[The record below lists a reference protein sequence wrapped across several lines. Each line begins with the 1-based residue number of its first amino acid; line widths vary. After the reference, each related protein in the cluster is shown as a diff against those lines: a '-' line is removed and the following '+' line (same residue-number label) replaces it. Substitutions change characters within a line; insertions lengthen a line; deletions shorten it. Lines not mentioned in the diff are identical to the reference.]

1 MAGLSSSVWLLL
13 MQSTIENSFIPQ
25 IQRYSLKQM
34 YLTNTTDLSVAGV
47 VDAVDPLH
55 VAW

>member
-1 MAGLSSSVWLLL
+1 
-13 MQSTIENSFIPQ
+13 MQSMVENSFIPQ
-25 IQRYSLKQM
+25 IQRNSLQRM
-34 YLTNTTDLSVAGV
+34 LVTNTDLSVAGV